1 MKAARCSGG
10 VGGRLRLA
18 VNVWA
23 VVMVTRV
30 AHLSPRVRAC
40 VRGCGCE
47 SAQVASSARSDTV
60 HFDLSTL
67 LNMQPVYRC
76 GFTSPR
82 NFCVQVFCIGI
93 IFVLYVLRIILLL
106 RIIFV

>member
-10 VGGRLRLA
+10 VGGRLD
-18 VNVWA
+18 VWA

-40 VRGCGCE
+40 VRGRGCE

-67 LNMQPVYRC
+67 LNMQPVYL
-76 GFTSPR
+76 GVFTSPR
-82 NFCVQVFCIGI
+82 NFCVPVFCIG
-93 IFVLYVLRIILLL
+93 Y
-106 RIIFV
+106 

>member
-1 MKAARCSGG
+1 MFVGSIPRESSTSGG

-18 VNVWA
+18 VDVWA

-40 VRGCGCE
+40 VRGRGCE

-67 LNMQPVYRC
+67 FNMQPFYR
-76 GFTSPR
+76 GVFTSPR
-82 NFCVQVFCIGI
+82 NFCVQVFCIGYI
-93 IFVLYVLRIILLL
+93 TVLYSYR
-106 RIIFV
+106 